1 MDSHAK
7 AETNAAA
14 CCVAAEAAK
23 AADKGSCS
31 STGALA

>member
-7 AETNAAA
+7 AETDAAA

-23 AADKGSCS
+23 AADS
-31 STGALA
+31 STGAPA

>member
-14 CCVAAEAAK
+14 CCVAAEAA
-23 AADKGSCS
+23 DSP
-31 STGALA
+31 TGAPA